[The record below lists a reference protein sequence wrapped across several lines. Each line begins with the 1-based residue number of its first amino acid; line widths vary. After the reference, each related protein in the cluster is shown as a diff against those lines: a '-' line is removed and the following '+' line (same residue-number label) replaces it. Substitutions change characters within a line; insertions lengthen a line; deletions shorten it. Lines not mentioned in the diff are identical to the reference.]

1 LSRIFATVVPSERQS
16 GDQIQL
22 SFEVAYEC
30 IIRYIVIVAFV
41 LTGAVRLS
49 AQQVLDL
56 PVLSLSR

>member
-1 LSRIFATVVPSERQS
+1 MNR
-16 GDQIQL
+16 
-22 SFEVAYEC
+22 
-30 IIRYIVIVAFV
+30 IIRHIVIVAFV